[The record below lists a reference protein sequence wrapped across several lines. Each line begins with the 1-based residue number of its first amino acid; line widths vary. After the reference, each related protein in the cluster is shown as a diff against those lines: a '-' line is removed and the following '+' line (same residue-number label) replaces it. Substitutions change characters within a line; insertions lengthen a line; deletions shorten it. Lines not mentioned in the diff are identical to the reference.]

1 MATSGVER
9 RPSLDGLWAGWGV
22 EGRAGSTRAP
32 RRRAIP
38 IRRSAPP
45 FPAKLGKENGRSPD
59 ACDRIP
65 IAHAIDAEMSF
76 DGRQPPTLSLAHQV
90 AQEAIMRIASLHFA
104 FEMSPPRLAQ
114 WRSELQ
120 SWRRRARERGELARM
135 SDGEL
140 HDIGVSSAE
149 RWSEINKPC
158 WRG

>member
-1 MATSGVER
+1 
-9 RPSLDGLWAGWGV
+9 
-22 EGRAGSTRAP
+22 
-32 RRRAIP
+32 
-38 IRRSAPP
+38 
-45 FPAKLGKENGRSPD
+45 
-59 ACDRIP
+59 
-65 IAHAIDAEMSF
+65 
-76 DGRQPPTLSLAHQV
+76 
-90 AQEAIMRIASLHFA
+90 MRIALPHFA
-104 FEMSPPRLAQ
+104 FEMSPPQIAH

>member
-1 MATSGVER
+1 
-9 RPSLDGLWAGWGV
+9 
-22 EGRAGSTRAP
+22 
-32 RRRAIP
+32 
-38 IRRSAPP
+38 
-45 FPAKLGKENGRSPD
+45 
-59 ACDRIP
+59 
-65 IAHAIDAEMSF
+65 
-76 DGRQPPTLSLAHQV
+76 
-90 AQEAIMRIASLHFA
+90 MRIASLHFA

>member
-1 MATSGVER
+1 MGRMGCGKQGWIDAGAAAAGHTHPTLRATF
-9 RPSLDGLWAGWGV
+9 PSKAG
-22 EGRAGSTRAP
+22 EGKGPLTR
-32 RRRAIP
+32 
-38 IRRSAPP
+38 
-45 FPAKLGKENGRSPD
+45 

-76 DGRQPPTLSLAHQV
+76 DGRQSSTLSLAHKV
-90 AQEAIMRIASLHFA
+90 AQEAIMRIALPHFA
-104 FEMSPPRLAQ
+104 FEMSPPQIAH